1 MNHLFNVTDL
11 FLYLLSFPEHPSS
24 AVRCCALFRGSLAS
38 VHSPSVFI
46 SPLQASPHMAAQSYC
61 ARRTRCPWVYESLGK
76 VWQPLQLSS
85 GSWAQWT
92 GLNFLLMLSP
102 ERPWAHTAVPFLTD
116 DGGKKCSQKMLYFP
130 FTQYMLEW
138 KGMGIWSWWVFQYL
152 HILYIFLK
160 HTSINIENIT

>member
-116 DGGKKCSQKMLYFP
+116 DGGKKVLTENALLPFYTIHVRVKRNGHLKLMSIPIFTYF
-130 FTQYMLEW
+130 
-138 KGMGIWSWWVFQYL
+138 I
-152 HILYIFLK
+152 YIFK
-160 HTSINIENIT
+160 TYQH